1 MTKWTAKKKCFCT
14 SGRPWHCH
22 QDWGQGGP
30 DPVSKLFLIIVTLT
44 IITIITIV
52 HISIITKII
61 NAQAVEND
69 DVHQG
74 LRKHRNHV
82 RGFETAQ
89 HGDNLSRA
97 GKGPHPEETRM
108 GEYIMSLFWRAQY
121 FKKQKVMDF
130 FWFFL
135 LQLLSVATLIND
147 RPAKISGYSSL
158 GEYSDFIFVF
168 FIFWIGLLLHKKV
181 RTKKGEVVFCL
192 VLRER

>member
-1 MTKWTAKKKCFCT
+1 MDRKEKMFLHF
-14 SGRPWHCH
+14 RP
-22 QDWGQGGP
+22 
-30 DPVSKLFLIIVTLT
+30 TLT
-44 IITIITIV
+44 LPLRLGTRQPRSGLNPFSDHRDIDHNYHHHIV
-52 HISIITKII
+52 HILIITKII

-121 FKKQKVMDF
+121 FKRQKVMDF
-130 FWFFL
+130 F
-135 LQLLSVATLIND
+135 
-147 RPAKISGYSSL
+147 
-158 GEYSDFIFVF
+158 
-168 FIFWIGLLLHKKV
+168 
-181 RTKKGEVVFCL
+181 
-192 VLRER
+192 